1 MRERHTPGPWEI
13 ARTSDM
19 EIFIRHPSDI
29 EGRKP
34 GYFAE
39 VRRFTSNDAEVEAN
53 ARLIAAAPDLLA
65 ALVEIVETLG
75 QPNTLEKAKAAI
87 DKAREG

>member
-13 ARTSDM
+13 ARTSGT

-53 ARLIAAAPDLLA
+53 ARLISAAPDLLA
-65 ALVEIVETLG
+65 ALVDLVETLG
-75 QPNTLEKAKAAI
+75 KPDSLSKAKDAI
-87 DKAREG
+87 AKAREG

>member
-13 ARTSDM
+13 ARTSNM
-19 EIFIRHPSDI
+19 EIFIHHPSDM

-34 GYFAE
+34 GYFVE

-75 QPNTLEKAKAAI
+75 KPDTLANAKAAI